1 MPPLEVPFMLA
12 GSGLTDLVTWILYPE
27 RRLDSLAFSNDKWR
41 TNLCC
46 LSAASSLIKNGV
58 WSAKNQNKHDY
69 VVLKSWNGNKL
80 LAIYWCNFLSMRKTL
95 VSWEHY
101 ENVSQIYHQI
111 LLLVFFNINQN
122 SNVFY
127 HESYKHIIFH
137 SHFMHRFHMK
147 TMHTSL
153 HFSSETTFQW
163 TLSQHLSIY
172 KRP

>member
-1 MPPLEVPFMLA
+1 MPPLEIPFILA

-69 VVLKSWNGNKL
+69 VALKSWNGNKL
-80 LAIYWCNFLSMRKTL
+80 LAIYRCNFLSMRMTL
-95 VSWEHY
+95 ASWKHY
-101 ENVSQIYHQI
+101 ENVSQIFHPI
-111 LLLVFFNINQN
+111 LLLIFFNINQIAMCFIMN
-122 SNVFY
+122 L
-127 HESYKHIIFH
+127 KHIIFH
-137 SHFMHRFHMK
+137 SRFMHRFHMK

-172 KRP
+172 NWP